1 MMWGELR
8 EGIEFRCGRGGS
20 SLENGGFPVRRE
32 TMILARIAVVAE
44 VVIVAVAVVVVI
56 VVVMLSSDSG

>member
-8 EGIEFRCGRGGS
+8 EGIEVRCGRGG

-44 VVIVAVAVVVVI
+44 VVPYWRCTKVTEMVVAVT
-56 VVVMLSSDSG
+56 M

>member
-1 MMWGELR
+1 MTWGELR

-44 VVIVAVAVVVVI
+44 VVPYWRRTKVTDMVVAVT
-56 VVVMLSSDSG
+56 M